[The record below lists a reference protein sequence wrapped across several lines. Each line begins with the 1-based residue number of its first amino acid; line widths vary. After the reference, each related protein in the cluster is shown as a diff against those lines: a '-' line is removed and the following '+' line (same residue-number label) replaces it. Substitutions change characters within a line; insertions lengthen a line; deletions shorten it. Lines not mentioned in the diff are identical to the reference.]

1 MKGQLLKIDFSEMQ
15 RNIFIVQRDS
25 LASIETVSGRLRGWS
40 LLGCIMGLRKVRR
53 TGAISY
59 YGHYNIVGFGI
70 VILAYWSEGLDEAE
84 GKVFKY

>member
-1 MKGQLLKIDFSEMQ
+1 
-15 RNIFIVQRDS
+15 
-25 LASIETVSGRLRGWS
+25 
-40 LLGCIMGLRKVRR
+40 MGLRKVRR